1 MKDHTKVTQK
11 VVDPDSN
18 VKLQNNT
25 AVLTLVFLLLFVN
38 FLFVTTQ
45 FGPYTE

>member
-38 FLFVTTQ
+38 FIFVATQ